1 MLTIKKTDL
10 KLVIEPLKAPFGFK
24 GGYAREL
31 WQVVVKVESDTNFG
45 IGLGVQSTLWSDA
58 SVYASN
64 SYCAGN
70 SYMLLITEYALR
82 LIKNRTF
89 NDPIH
94 ALDTIKDEVYEY
106 AKQITGNSSLRKT
119 FALNAL
125 VAVDNALW
133 QLAGKEMGTED
144 FLSIIDR
151 QYVNPLSCRVDKIC
165 NIPLIT
171 YNMTT
176 QDVKKLVDDGFFFLK
191 IKIGADPDGD
201 GSYEKML
208 EWDKHRLAEI
218 HNLVKDINTLYT
230 ESGHIP
236 YYLDANGRYDT
247 KERLKEFLDYAESI
261 GALQRIAI
269 IEEPFDEENKIDV
282 SDLGVR
288 IAADESAHSCED
300 VIERINLGYS
310 AIALKPIAKTMSETI
325 KILNVAHSCNI
336 PCFCADLTV
345 NPIMVEFNKNIAARM
360 GRFPGIKI
368 GIMESNGHQNY
379 INWDKMKTYHPMYK
393 KAAFTE
399 PENGIFTI
407 DDEFYNISGGIF
419 RDSKYYCELFG

>member
-1 MLTIKKTDL
+1 MLTVTKTDL

-24 GGYAREL
+24 GGYAQEL
-31 WQVVVKVESDTNFG
+31 WQIAVKVESNSNFG

-58 SVYASN
+58 SIYASN
-64 SYCAGN
+64 SYSAGN
-70 SYMLLITEYALR
+70 SYMLLITEYALK

-89 NDPIH
+89 NDPID
-94 ALDTIKDEVYEY
+94 ALDTIKDDVYEY
-106 AKQITGNSSLRKT
+106 AKQITGNPNLRKT

-133 QLAGKEMGTED
+133 QLVGKEAGTED
-144 FLSIIDR
+144 FMSVVGK
-151 QYVNPLSCRVDKIC
+151 QYTAPLSECVDKIC

-171 YNMTT
+171 YNMTMA
-176 QDVKKLVDDGFFFLK
+176 DVKKLVDDGFFFLK

-208 EWDKHRLAEI
+208 EWDKKRLFDI
-218 HNLVKDINTLYT
+218 HNLVKDIPTPHT

-247 KERLKEFLDYAESI
+247 KERLKSFLTYAESI
-261 GALQRIAI
+261 GALSRIAI

-282 SDLGVR
+282 SDLNVR

-300 VIERINLGYS
+300 VVERIGLGYS

-325 KILNVAHSCNI
+325 KILNVAHASDI

-345 NPIMVEFNKNIAARM
+345 NPIMVEFNKNIAARINK
-360 GRFPGIKI
+360 FPGIKI

-379 INWDKMKTYHPMYK
+379 ANWEMMKTYHPMYK
-393 KAAFTE
+393 KANFTE

-419 RDSKYYCELFG
+419 RDSEYYCKLF